1 MENIKFSL
9 NQHDWFSSFRN
20 WMVLNTAI
28 LVVYWNQITKM
39 LVDWN
44 FDWIEIRKIAVLSI
58 SSFFLFMIKRY
69 IMGEK
74 PKKRILEVKVPV
86 IELIVE
92 PKVETSGPKKEE
104 HIPSFL

>member
-1 MENIKFSL
+1 MDTIKYTINKS
-9 NQHDWFSSFRN
+9 DWFSSFRN

-69 IMGEK
+69 FIGIDK
-74 PKKRILEVKVPV
+74 
-86 IELIVE
+86 
-92 PKVETSGPKKEE
+92 S
-104 HIPSFL
+104 

>member
-1 MENIKFSL
+1 MDTIKYTINKS
-9 NQHDWFSSFRN
+9 DIISSVRN

-58 SSFFLFMIKRY
+58 SSFLLFMIKRY
-69 IMGEK
+69 FIGTNK
-74 PKKRILEVKVPV
+74 
-86 IELIVE
+86 
-92 PKVETSGPKKEE
+92 S
-104 HIPSFL
+104 